1 MLQRWNLSAFS
12 RPSEHEGAFTDPQNR
27 KRPTLG
33 DKVGIFLEKGDKS
46 ITLVIKNAIDVPF
59 YKTDKFNKKNQH

>member
-33 DKVGIFLEKGDKS
+33 DKVDLLQEKGDKS
-46 ITLVIKNAIDVPF
+46 ITLNFINANVVPF
-59 YKTDKFNKKNQH
+59 YEKYTF